1 MNSSNDAGQVTAAV
15 SQPSSA
21 SSPNWP
27 SFMVGQAVQPVRV
40 LLVDDDAHLR
50 NVVAGELMADPRV
63 LLVGQAK
70 SFKEAKVLMRQLQFD
85 VLLADL
91 NLEDGTGI
99 DLIAQQRA
107 LRPSA
112 ETVIISVM
120 EGDVQL
126 LRAIEQGAAGYI
138 VKHCWFGSYVQ
149 AVLQVANGGA
159 AITPH
164 LARRLLQR
172 LSGVGSGQQALE
184 LEQLSVREGEILKL
198 VAHGCTSA
206 EIAKKLSITALTVN
220 THIRNVYRKLKVK
233 SRAQAVRAALLK
245 GLL

>member
-1 MNSSNDAGQVTAAV
+1 MKSLGDSMQPLSSVNLE
-15 SQPSSA
+15 QPA
-21 SSPNWP
+21 QARQWP
-27 SFMVGQAVQPVRV
+27 AFMVGQHVQPVRV
-40 LLVDDDAHLR
+40 LLVDDDANLR
-50 NVVAGELMADPRV
+50 HVVAGELMSDPRV
-63 LLVGQAK
+63 LLVGQGA
-70 SFKEAKVLMRQLQFD
+70 SLKEAKTLMRRVQFD

-91 NLEDGTGI
+91 NLADGTGI
-99 DLIAQQRA
+99 DLIAHQQA
-107 LRPSA
+107 VQPAA

-159 AITPH
+159 AVTPH

-172 LSGVGSGQQALE
+172 LRSNTAAHAHVE
-184 LEQLSVREGEILKL
+184 CDQLSARESEILKL
-198 VAHGCTSA
+198 VANGCTST
-206 EIAKKLSITALTVN
+206 EIADKLHITTLTVN

-233 SRAQAVRAALLK
+233 SRAQAVKAALLK
-245 GLL
+245 GIF